1 MANAIHDGVSVSRL
15 QIDDEL
21 HAAERAL
28 EAATER
34 RHAAEQALWQAV
46 SSSGKSGK
54 MWRRKERVDIARS
67 ELAEA
72 EQALAD
78 AEALAVDL
86 RKQLQYAQE
95 REERLM
101 AVTDM
106 LLAREDARRADESH
120 GKVNGHPPKAGL
132 RRSLLDRFRRH

>member
-1 MANAIHDGVSVSRL
+1 MANANREGVSVSRL

-28 EAATER
+28 EAATEQR
-34 RHAAEQALWQAV
+34 RAAEQALWQAV

-78 AEALAVDL
+78 ADALVVDL
-86 RKQLQYAQE
+86 RKQLQYAQQ

-106 LLAREDARRADESH
+106 LLAREDARRSSESH
-120 GKVNGHPPKAGL
+120 DKVNGHPPKAGL
-132 RRSLLDRFRRH
+132 GRSLLDRFRRH